1 MRISID
7 ITERPGRFSIRYET
21 ATCVTED
28 TPRVLKAGELLLAQ
42 IVKAAESALEATK
55 PRRARVK
62 ALFGGKRA
70 K

>member
-1 MRISID
+1 MRIIID

-42 IVKAAESALEATK
+42 IVKAAELALEATK
-55 PRRARVK
+55 PRA
-62 ALFGGKRA
+62 AKRA
-70 K
+70 KRK

>member
-55 PRRARVK
+55 PRAAKRSK
-62 ALFGGKRA
+62 AK
-70 K
+70 

>member
-7 ITERPGRFSIRYET
+7 ITERPGRFSIHYET

-55 PRRARVK
+55 PRA
-62 ALFGGKRA
+62 AKRA
-70 K
+70 KRK

>member
-1 MRISID
+1 MRIIID

-28 TPRVLKAGELLLAQ
+28 TPRALKAGELLLAQ

-55 PRRARVK
+55 PRA
-62 ALFGGKRA
+62 AKRS
-70 K
+70 KRK

>member
-42 IVKAAESALEATK
+42 IVKAAELALEATK
-55 PRRARVK
+55 PGRTK
-62 ALFGGKRA
+62 NG
-70 K
+70 